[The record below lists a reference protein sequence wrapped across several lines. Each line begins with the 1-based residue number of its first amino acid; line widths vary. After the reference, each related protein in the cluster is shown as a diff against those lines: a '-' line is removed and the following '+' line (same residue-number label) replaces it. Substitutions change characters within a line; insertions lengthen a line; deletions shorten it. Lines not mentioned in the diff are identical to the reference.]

1 MDALTQEFIDDA
13 AQTLA
18 QASADLGALIA
29 APADARSAQA
39 LCDRLHGVRS
49 GARAAGLDEI
59 ARLAGEA
66 EAPLTLA
73 LARERGL
80 DRPAVQTV
88 GWGVQALHAALAHE
102 AARSGEGYGIRAA
115 PLLRA
120 VRDRQA
126 SQDASAAIA
135 RGLPDLVDRLSD
147 RLGLDIEFTIRRS
160 PVEASPEVVA
170 ACRRALLPLVRNA
183 CDHAAPADTRRLDGK
198 PGRCRLALSIGTS
211 HGLLRVTLAD
221 DGPGLDAPTLRGAAF
236 TAGLDTHG
244 SAAELALRPGVSTA
258 AFEGRGSGLPV
269 ARSNLA
275 ECGASLRLISRPGRG
290 LIAVIE
296 APLARFDASL
306 VSAAA

>member
-39 LCDRLHGVRS
+39 LRDRLHGVRS
-49 GARAAGLDEI
+49 GAQAAGLDEI

-66 EAPLTLA
+66 EAPLAFA
-73 LARERGL
+73 LQRERAL

-88 GWGVQALHAALAHE
+88 GWGVQALHAALARE
-102 AARSGEGYGIRAA
+102 AALSGEGYGVRAA

-120 VRDRQA
+120 VRDRQL
-126 SQDASAAIA
+126 SQDASAAA
-135 RGLPDLVDRLSD
+135 VRGLPDLVDRLAD
-147 RLGLDIEFTIRRS
+147 RLGVTIEFQIRRS
-160 PVEASPEVVA
+160 PVEASAEVVA

-183 CDHAAPADTRRLDGK
+183 CDHAAAPDTRRLEGK
-198 PGRCRLALSIGTS
+198 PDLCRLTLSVGEA
-211 HGLLRVTLAD
+211 HGRLRVTLAD
-221 DGPGLDAPTLRGAAF
+221 DGPGLDGPTLRGAAF

-244 SAAELALRPGVSTA
+244 CAAELALCPGVSTI
-258 AFEGRGSGLPV
+258 AFQGRGSGLPA
-269 ARSNLA
+269 ARECLA
-275 ECGASLRLISRPGRG
+275 ECGASLRLVSRPGRG

-296 APLARFDASL
+296 APLARHVPA
-306 VSAAA
+306 SAAA